1 MLSNEAYLSASAF
14 VTPAPATI
22 PPLESIVAPIAS
34 YVHAE
39 EQVRSA
45 YFPTTIPPKAGVG
58 LIRSTFLPPRNTPS
72 TKGKVT
78 APNYFPTPALP
89 AQSQTAIPFSGRQ
102 PTSGTQDQEDMTVEH
117 LLAPVLPPAHN
128 PTPFAAP
135 RPLQTGALHTALTI
149 PKKLGPRHDP
159 NAPDAVVLPS
169 PKMPTGTKAVDV
181 VIDPFISRH
190 LRPHQKEGVRFL
202 YECIMGIKDF
212 GGTGAI
218 LADEMGLG
226 KTLTVISLI
235 WTLLSTPFAF
245 SI

>member
-1 MLSNEAYLSASAF
+1 MKT
-14 VTPAPATI
+14 TPAPTAI
-22 PPLESIVAPIAS
+22 PHLGTTVSPITSYAHPENRSTPTMPPNANVA
-34 YVHAE
+34 
-39 EQVRSA
+39 
-45 YFPTTIPPKAGVG
+45 
-58 LIRSTFLPPRNTPS
+58 LIRSTFIPPRNVPS
-72 TKGKVT
+72 TKGNVT
-78 APNYFPTPALP
+78 APNYFHTPTVA
-89 AQSQTAIPFSGRQ
+89 AQSQTVIPFSGRQ
-102 PTSGTQDQEDMTVEH
+102 SASESQDQEDITLERT
-117 LLAPVLPPAHN
+117 LAPVLPPPHN

-149 PKKLGPRHDP
+149 PKKTGPRHDP
-159 NAPDAVVLPS
+159 NTPDAVVLPR

-202 YECIMGIKDF
+202 YGCIMGIKDF

-235 WTLLSTPFAF
+235 WTLLSTLLAF
-245 SI
+245 SV